1 MEEPTKRV
9 TRVNRGQ
16 NMKRHIEELLS
27 NDVKYFSSQSTESTN
42 KKQRVE
48 KDVKVTKSDTEDH
61 ADTSSQDEYDGEVR
75 CRPCGATKDN
85 YDEDEDTLGD
95 MVQCDQCKTWQHAK
109 CMGIRPNVQ
118 YPIFINVMFVLE
130 NPYHN
135 QTNHQYKDHQGRRR
149 RRRRKR

>member
-109 CMGIRPNVQ
+109 CMGYKTKRSIPNIHKCDVCTGK
-118 YPIFINVMFVLE
+118 PI
-130 NPYHN
+130 P
-135 QTNHQYKDHQGRRR
+135 QS
-149 RRRRKR
+149 KRTSNTKTIKEEE